1 MSSPHPPL
9 RLRDVGAEAALI
21 AGGGRAVLL
30 QLANPA
36 IGHAVARHSS
46 FASDPVRRLRHTL
59 AFVYAL
65 VYGTPEQVA
74 AVRESVN
81 RRHAPVKSDAAP
93 SGTSPAEADAVPS
106 YDATDPA
113 LQLWVAATLYDTAV
127 LVRRELIGP
136 LSPADL
142 DAIYLDYEVIGTAL
156 QVPPG
161 MWPRDR
167 AAFDEYWR
175 DQLGRLRV
183 DGTVRGVSDALL
195 HPRSGPVWLR
205 AGMPLARLV
214 TAGLLPEEVRTQ
226 FGLPWGPRR
235 KRRFALALAALRGV
249 NRVLPRRV
257 REWPKTMLLSR
268 IPTA

>member
-1 MSSPHPPL
+1 MPSPHAPL

-36 IGHAVARHSS
+36 IGHAIARHSG

-74 AVRESVN
+74 AVRAGVN
-81 RRHAPVKSDAAP
+81 RRHAPVKYDAQHGG
-93 SGTSPAEADAVPS
+93 GTPTEAAVPS

-127 LVRRELIGP
+127 TVRRELIGP
-136 LSPADL
+136 LSPSDL
-142 DAIYLDYEVIGTAL
+142 DAIYLDYEIIGTAL

-167 AAFDEYWR
+167 AAFDEYWSG
-175 DQLGRLRV
+175 QLGGLRV
-183 DGTVRGVSDALL
+183 DDTVRGVADALL
-195 HPRSGPVWLR
+195 HPRSGPIWLR

-214 TAGLLPEEVRTQ
+214 TAGLLPLEVRAQ
-226 FGLPWGPRR
+226 FGLRWGPRR
-235 KRRFALALAALRGV
+235 ERRFVLALAVLRGV

-257 REWPKTMLLSR
+257 REWPKTMMLSH
-268 IPTA
+268 ISVT